1 MESHVDLKSMYADL
15 VENLNC
21 AICQDVLKEARDL
34 SCGHTYCLKCL
45 QELVAMKG
53 WTSDIKCCLC
63 QKMTS
68 IPSSGLNG
76 LKQNY
81 KLNCILD
88 EQAAIMK
95 KMEASLPEPASATPR
110 QQKGTTEVT
119 ETLQIY
125 VRNLEGKSLSF
136 YVRLS
141 DTVDALKQQ
150 VADKSGIPAN
160 VQRLIYQGK
169 QLEGSTTLEK
179 YDIEKGSNIQLT
191 LPGKGGH
198 MTQ

>member
-110 QQKGTTEVT
+110 QQKGTTEATKTV
-119 ETLQIY
+119 QIW
-125 VRNLEGKSLSF
+125 VRDLEGKSQSIH
-136 YVRLS
+136 VRLS
-141 DTVDALKQQ
+141 DTADALKRQ
-150 VADKSGIPAN
+150 VDKKTGIPPN

-169 QLEGSTTLEK
+169 QMEGSTTLEE
-179 YDIEKGSNIQLT
+179 YNIGQHSTIELT
-191 LPGKGGH
+191 IPLKGGN

>member
-1 MESHVDLKSMYADL
+1 MESHADFKSMYTDL

-21 AICQDVLKEARDL
+21 AICQDILKEARDL
-34 SCGHTYCLKCL
+34 ACGHTYCLGCI
-45 QELVAMKG
+45 QELVAING
-53 WTSDIKCCLC
+53 WTSKIKCCVC
-63 QKMTS
+63 QKETR
-68 IPSSGLNG
+68 IPSSGLTS

-88 EQAAIMK
+88 EQAVIMK
-95 KMEASLPEPASATPR
+95 RMNAEKASAKPT
-110 QQKGTTEVT
+110 QHQGTTNVT